1 MVWGWNI
8 GSSCYA
14 TPYGTYHCSKKGLKK
29 LQDQVFTH
37 KASLEAALKANQAI
51 SEADEEWLD
60 HDGNLVDEEQLV
72 HELDTALDYEA
83 ACKNLSPQDKAIV
96 KRLIKIT
103 GPVQATKKCKR
114 SVIF

>member
-1 MVWGWNI
+1 MVLPAMQPHMEPI
-8 GSSCYA
+8 TA
-14 TPYGTYHCSKKGLKK
+14 LKKGLKK
-29 LQDQVFTH
+29 LQDQVFIR

-60 HDGNLVDEEQLV
+60 HDGNLVDEERLV

-96 KRLIKIT
+96 KRLIEIT
-103 GPVQATKKCKR
+103 GPVQATKKCKH